1 MTVNS
6 LGIYEKALPQDL
18 SWKEKFNLVKKLGF
32 NFLEFSVDESD
43 ARLARLDW
51 TKEQR
56 KEFRDLMWD
65 TDIRINN
72 LMLSGHRRFPLGSKD
87 PETRKKSLE
96 MCQKAVDLC
105 VDLGIH
111 NIQMA
116 GYDVYYEEKSENSR
130 ELYVENL
137 AKCVHMAAKKNI
149 MLSIETMDDPFIT
162 NIADI
167 KQYKKQVRSPWL
179 QAYPDL
185 GNLSAWPQ
193 NDPAKDL
200 ENGIGN
206 IVAIHLKDTL
216 AVTDGFEGKFRDVPF
231 GYDVYYEEKSE
242 NSRELYVENL
252 AKCVHM
258 AAKKNIMLSIE
269 TMDDPF
275 ITNIADIKQYKKQV
289 RSPWLQAYPD
299 LGNLSAWP
307 QNDPAKDLEN
317 GIGNIVAIHLK
328 DTLAVT
334 DGFEGKFRD
343 VPFGEGCVDFEGLLR
358 ELVRLDYNG
367 SFTIEMW
374 PGDNG
379 DDDPVAEVK
388 EAKAFFDKIFKKVGI
403 EQEPVD

>member
-111 NIQMA
+111 NIQM
-116 GYDVYYEEKSENSR
+116 S
-130 ELYVENL
+130 
-137 AKCVHMAAKKNI
+137 
-149 MLSIETMDDPFIT
+149 
-162 NIADI
+162 
-167 KQYKKQVRSPWL
+167 
-179 QAYPDL
+179 
-185 GNLSAWPQ
+185 
-193 NDPAKDL
+193 
-200 ENGIGN
+200 
-206 IVAIHLKDTL
+206 
-216 AVTDGFEGKFRDVPF
+216 